1 MALVAASQVAGLA
14 NETMLSPQALRRPIS
29 GVGVE
34 SLRSQGVPA

>member
-1 MALVAASQVAGLA
+1 VAASQVTGLA
-14 NETMLSPQALRRPIS
+14 NEGTLSLQPLSWPIS